1 MVAGSPFGT
10 LALVFALAAV
20 LMLATAAAISLFSA
34 RKRGRCTLAVQATVA
49 GVEKL
54 SRSSTDIRSSTANY
68 LPVYRSAAAGRT
80 VTKRGFVAKKQEDI
94 AVGSTVTLMVNPADP
109 EDFYCPGKGV
119 AVVRNV
125 FLGVGVLLAVVTAA
139 MAALSAMAG

>member
-68 LPVYRSAAAGRT
+68 LPVYRYAAAGRT

-125 FLGVGVLLAVVTAA
+125 FVGVLLAVVTAA